1 MEKQA
6 MTYLMSSGLIFINMQ
21 KEFLLYEFWIL
32 SVQAAFQR
40 SNVYKKEATEKERI
54 EFRRELKTSVDNE
67 LVSQYH
73 NPVSEK
79 QHEENIQ
86 KLCTYS
92 KEEYEHLFE
101 KGSLNIGVSQKL
113 LNLYLKYQ
121 WCNGWI
127 PTPPHFPVDRIIQQ
141 KIKVKPLK
149 PWTQFENIEEYRT
162 VIKCA
167 KEYLEKETTYTSLAE
182 MELHLFSRR

>member
-1 MEKQA
+1 LEKQE
-6 MTYLMSSGLIFINMQ
+6 MTYLMSSGLIFINME
-21 KEFLLYEFWIL
+21 KEFLLYEYWIL
-32 SVQAAFQR
+32 SVQGAFQR
-40 SNVYKKEATEKERI
+40 SNAYKKEATEKDRI
-54 EFRRELKTSVDNE
+54 EFRRELKTFVDNE
-67 LVSQYH
+67 LVSQYQY
-73 NPVSEK
+73 PVSEK

-86 KLCTYS
+86 NLRTYS
-92 KEEYEHLFE
+92 KEKYEHLFE

-113 LNLYLKYQ
+113 LNLYLKYH

-127 PTPPHFPVDRIIQQ
+127 PTPPHFPIDRIIQQ

-149 PWTQFENIEEYRT
+149 PWTQFETIEEYRT
-162 VIKCA
+162 VIQFA